1 MFSVLCVL
9 FNNATNCEGYIVL
22 VGWSI
27 GLHVERLVT
36 NLVTVESDCAACQR
50 ESLNV
55 VLTHV
60 FHF

>member
-1 MFSVLCVL
+1 VFWVLCVL
-9 FNNATNCEGYIVL
+9 FNNAANCKGYIVL
-22 VGWSI
+22 VGWGI
-27 GLHVERLVT
+27 GLHVEKLVT

-55 VLTHV
+55 VLIQV